1 MAELVDA
8 QVSGTCDRFGRG
20 SSSLLQG
27 TKNTSLA
34 EVFLCPQKRF
44 SNFHK
49 RKFDKAEQRRREYAR
64 TCDDAAAK

>member
-44 SNFHK
+44 SNFHFIVIA
-49 RKFDKAEQRRREYAR
+49 RKSQIFVAIHAN
-64 TCDDAAAK
+64 